1 MAGRG
6 GSKTFLPAFVFAL
19 KGNKYTAGDTLRKGY
34 GT

>member
-6 GSKTFLPAFVFAL
+6 VYKTVLPAFVFAP
-19 KGNKYTAGDTLRKGY
+19 KGNKYTAGHTPRKGY